1 MLKIAIITK
10 NIYLE
15 KAIEELTQ
23 EIASTK
29 CISDLC
35 FQSNNIKDHF
45 KKPDIIFTEMEVGE
59 YLLCQ
64 EMKKYKSECPAVVI
78 FTKKEITFNPCLLPL
93 CVQNAV
99 ILFHKN
105 SLETIKKNL
114 SILFDEFVA
123 GDKKRIT
130 IEKNRCLKCPHQSL
144 SRSQLKIINAI
155 NIGLNN
161 NETAKNLGIDPR
173 TVYSHKLRI
182 MKKFQLENNQELIRF
197 SSIVMRRT
205 SLYFN

>member
-23 EIASTK
+23 EISSTK
-29 CISDLC
+29 GISDLC
-35 FQSNNIKDHF
+35 FQRNNIQDHLT
-45 KKPDIIFTEMEVGE
+45 KPDIIFTEMEVGE

-64 EMKKYKSECPAVVI
+64 EMKKYKPECPAVVI

-105 SLETIKKNL
+105 SLETIKK
-114 SILFDEFVA
+114 
-123 GDKKRIT
+123 K
-130 IEKNRCLKCPHQSL
+130 P
-144 SRSQLKIINAI
+144 
-155 NIGLNN
+155 
-161 NETAKNLGIDPR
+161 
-173 TVYSHKLRI
+173 VYSL
-182 MKKFQLENNQELIRF
+182 
-197 SSIVMRRT
+197 
-205 SLYFN
+205 

>member
-29 CISDLC
+29 GISDLC

-64 EMKKYKSECPAVVI
+64 EMKRYKSECPAVVI
-78 FTKKEITFNPCLLPL
+78 FTKKEITFNPSLLPL

-99 ILFHKN
+99 ILFHKS
-105 SLETIKKNL
+105 SLETIKKP
-114 SILFDEFVA
+114 V
-123 GDKKRIT
+123 
-130 IEKNRCLKCPHQSL
+130 HSL
-144 SRSQLKIINAI
+144 
-155 NIGLNN
+155 
-161 NETAKNLGIDPR
+161 
-173 TVYSHKLRI
+173 
-182 MKKFQLENNQELIRF
+182 
-197 SSIVMRRT
+197 
-205 SLYFN
+205 

>member
-23 EIASTK
+23 EISSTK
-29 CISDLC
+29 GISDLC
-35 FQSNNIKDHF
+35 FQRNNIQDHLT
-45 KKPDIIFTEMEVGE
+45 KPDIIFTEMEVGE

-114 SILFDEFVA
+114 SILFDE
-123 GDKKRIT
+123 RIT
-130 IEKNRCLKCPHQSL
+130 TEKNRCLK
-144 SRSQLKIINAI
+144 
-155 NIGLNN
+155 
-161 NETAKNLGIDPR
+161 
-173 TVYSHKLRI
+173 
-182 MKKFQLENNQELIRF
+182 
-197 SSIVMRRT
+197 
-205 SLYFN
+205 